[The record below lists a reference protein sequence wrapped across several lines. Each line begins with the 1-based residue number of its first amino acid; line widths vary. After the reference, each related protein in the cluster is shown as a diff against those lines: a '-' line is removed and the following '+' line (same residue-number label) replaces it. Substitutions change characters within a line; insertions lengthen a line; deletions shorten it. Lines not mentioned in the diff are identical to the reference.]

1 MVQRKRVDK
10 SKRLVWRVTANSPLG
25 EFVDPDEP
33 SLPAETR
40 ERTDRSFL
48 VSTFELAH
56 GLEVT
61 DETDTIPGDLFDEL
75 FKKT

>member
-10 SKRLVWRVTANSPLG
+10 SKRLVWRVTANTPLG

-33 SLPAETR
+33 PSSAEPR

-48 VSTFELAH
+48 VSTFELTH
-56 GLEVT
+56 GLEVS
-61 DETDTIPGDLFDEL
+61 DETDTMPGDLFDEL
-75 FKKT
+75 FNKK